1 MLVDRGAIVNLILYS
16 LFKKLGGLDD
26 ELIKTNMTVSGVGG
40 GEPVG
45 AKGIIFME
53 LTIGSKTLAT
63 AFFIAKT
70 QGNFSLILGRDWIH
84 ANQCVPSTLHQFL
97 IQWVGDEVE
106 IVHGDASTCVA
117 VADSSTMDN
126 HENLKCLTGLD
137 LSNLKL
143 IDSTK
148 DGFTSVVMK
157 PIFDQA
163 RTTLSI

>member
-1 MLVDRGAIVNLILYS
+1 MLVDGGAIVNLMSYS
-16 LFKKLGGLDD
+16 LFRELGGSDD

-40 GEPVG
+40 GEPME
-45 AKGIIFME
+45 AKGVISMD
-53 LTIGSKTLAT
+53 LTVESKTLAT
-63 AFFIAKT
+63 TFFVDET
-70 QGNFSLILGRDWIH
+70 QGNFSLILGHDWIH

-106 IVHGDASTCVA
+106 IVHGDASACVA

-126 HENLKCLTGLD
+126 LENRKSLTGLD

-148 DGFTSVVMK
+148 DGFATVVMK
-157 PIFDQA
+157 SIVDQA
-163 RTTLSI
+163 RTYLMI